1 MPAPVDYAE
10 LVRQSGPMAVALKD
24 QAANISDDILPLP
37 IDAHRIKMEIDGGF
51 PAGLDPEQRVGGVAN
66 NPRYAALRA
75 AQDPMG
81 LERDLTYQRYL
92 TNADGSEA
100 PFGPEGSIP
109 IGEARDFSGAPHVV
123 PHEATHLLPE
133 VQDMSIENQHRLIRQ
148 LEAYNSGELG
158 SSSVAAGNEY
168 DLGARLLF
176 DPARGHNAAQVAKS
190 AMADPTGGRENYL
203 TYRDMQIAYPDLL
216 RKQGGN

>member
-24 QAANISDDILPLP
+24 QAANVSDDILPLP
-37 IDAHRIKMEIDGGF
+37 LDVQRMRFGYNGQLPNEGMGG
-51 PAGLDPEQRVGGVAN
+51 AGGVAN
-66 NPRYAALRA
+66 SPMYAALRA

-133 VQDMSIENQHRLIRQ
+133 VQDMSIENQHKLIEQ
-148 LEAYNSGELG
+148 LEKYNSGELG

-176 DPARGHNAAQVAKS
+176 DPASGHNAAQVAKS